1 MHQWWQVSFRTSRR
15 NVRFLF
21 RRCSGTGHHLEVAW
35 MPRDFSRV
43 AAGFSCYN
51 GELRIP
57 LVLAQGSPISIRVV
71 RESWGLRSSHCRANR
86 PHLIMCLET
95 NDPLQGRQGSLRCIP
110 DSPGESGL
118 VSSGSKELCSRL
130 ESQRVS
136 LGAHLVA

>member
-1 MHQWWQVSFRTSRR
+1 MHQRWQVLFRTSRQ

-21 RRCSGTGHHLEVAW
+21 RCCSGTGHHLEMTW

-51 GELRIP
+51 RELRIP
-57 LVLAQGSPISIRVV
+57 LVLTQGSPISIRVV
-71 RESWGLRSSHCRANR
+71 RESWRFLSSHCRANR

-118 VSSGSKELCSRL
+118 VSSGSKGLRSPL
-130 ESQRVS
+130 ESRRVS
-136 LGAHLVA
+136 LEAH